1 MLDRNHFKTIVVSDV
16 HLGSK
21 GSKAKELSRFLRANT
36 CDKLI
41 LNGDI
46 IDSWQL
52 QRGGVW
58 KKKHTRFIRAVLKM
72 IDRKDTRVIY
82 VRGNHDDFLDNI
94 LPLEIGALSIVKE
107 YVHFSAG
114 RRFLVIHGDLF
125 DSITTKMRWLAKLGD
140 VGYTLLLWI
149 NKHYNNYRIKK
160 GLPYESISQK
170 VKHKV
175 KGVVSYIS
183 DFETELV
190 KVAREKHYDG
200 IICGHIHEPALTQKD
215 GIVYMNSGD
224 WVESL
229 TALVEDFDGNWKII
243 KYSDLDDSGE
253 EDSSDE
259 ESKKKAKKSK
269 K

>member
-46 IDSWQL
+46 IDGWQL